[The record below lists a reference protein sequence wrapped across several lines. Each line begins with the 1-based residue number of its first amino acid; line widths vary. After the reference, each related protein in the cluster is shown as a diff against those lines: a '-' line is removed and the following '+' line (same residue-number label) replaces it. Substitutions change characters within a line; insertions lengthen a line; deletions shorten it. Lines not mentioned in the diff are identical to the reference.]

1 MNQNIIILKE
11 SCGCKMEKIIE
22 KLKKENIRIT
32 PQRLEM
38 ISILK
43 DSKEHVT
50 AEHIYKKLV
59 KQFPSVSIATV
70 YNNLK
75 LFVNLGIVKELQ
87 FGESLSKFEWI
98 EKDHYHI
105 ICSSCGK
112 IEDFYYPQLKEV
124 ESFAQDLSKFKIKN
138 HHLLFYGLCKEC
150 SKQKT

>member
-1 MNQNIIILKE
+1 
-11 SCGCKMEKIIE
+11 MEKVTE

-32 PQRLEM
+32 PQRQEM

-43 DSKEHVT
+43 GTKQHFT
-50 AEHIYKKLV
+50 AEDIYQKLI

-75 LFVNLGIVKELQ
+75 LFVKLGFVNELQ
-87 FGESLSKFEWI
+87 FGEGLSKFEWI
-98 EKDHYHI
+98 DKDHYHI
-105 ICSSCGK
+105 VCSSCGK

-138 HHLLFYGLCKEC
+138 HHLLFYGFCQEC
-150 SKQKT
+150 SDHEKGNGSEE